1 MGIIGAT
8 VMPHSLF
15 LGSALAT
22 QDRIQF
28 RKRPSETNFSQD
40 CEDAMVETRST
51 KSRSLFRR
59 ILKYCEESVLSAFR
73 SPPPSLYA
81 SSATRHNEHSNNSY
95 EFVRAHIYH
104 GTFDMVGS
112 LLGFAVVI
120 NSLCVNFCI
129 LSNTLSIL
137 NPILEF

>member
-1 MGIIGAT
+1 
-8 VMPHSLF
+8 MPHSLF

-28 RKRPSETNFSQD
+28 RKRHSEKINQSDVSQD
-40 CEDAMVETRST
+40 CEDAIVETRST
-51 KSRSLFRR
+51 KSQSFFPR
-59 ILKYCEESVLSAFR
+59 ILKSCKESVLSVFR

-81 SSATRHNEHSNNSY
+81 SSATRHNEHINNSY

-120 NSLCVNFCI
+120 NSLYVNFVFYLI
-129 LSNTLSIL
+129 HYRY
-137 NPILEF
+137 